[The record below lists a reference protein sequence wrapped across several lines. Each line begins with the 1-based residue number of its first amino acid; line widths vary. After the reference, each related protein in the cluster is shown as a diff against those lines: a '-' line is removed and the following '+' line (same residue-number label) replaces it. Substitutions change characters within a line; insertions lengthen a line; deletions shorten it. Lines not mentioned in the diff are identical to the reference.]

1 MPDYRF
7 FQKGPNLIAIESAN
21 ADAAAQLIA
30 QGFEK
35 QFEEIGAADEKEALT
50 RLADIRKNNE
60 IDRHNFLAGAG
71 QMPWIGVLTAAAT
84 WLTQKK

>member
-1 MPDYRF
+1 M
-7 FQKGPNLIAIESAN
+7 
-21 ADAAAQLIA
+21 
-30 QGFEK
+30 
-35 QFEEIGAADEKEALT
+35 DEKEALT
-50 RLADIRKNNE
+50 RLADIRKNND